1 MTDNYVT
8 RNFRAKGKDS
18 KARRK
23 WIQGATQ
30 HKGTLT
36 RWAKAHGFVTP
47 KGTIDL
53 ARASAFAEKS
63 GSTKRIRQVDLARTL
78 RHFHRNGTPCHH
90 KPPCGRGR

>member
-1 MTDNYVT
+1 MSDNYVT

-23 WIQGATQ
+23 W
-30 HKGTLT
+30 T

-63 GSTKRIRQVDLARTL
+63 GSTKRIRQVDLAMTL